1 MNSKLI
7 KKILETAKIENSAV
21 ANLISFL
28 PEEQHESALDI
39 LFETATSIPVANKSK
54 IITKNKIKRTMTVQS
69 ENPLTRTVVVD
80 ISEEAY
86 VKDETDLAL
95 FIKGEEVEV
104 ESVYS
109 GIFPRLAKRTSSM
122 EITIQQWMEDSAM
135 RY

>member
-39 LFETATSIPVANKSK
+39 LFEPATSITVANKSK

-109 GIFPRLAKRTSSM
+109 GIFPRLGKRTSSM
-122 EITIQQWMEDSAM
+122 EITVQQWMEEIK
-135 RY
+135 

>member
-28 PEEQHESALDI
+28 PEKQHESALDI

-54 IITKNKIKRTMTVQS
+54 IITKNKIKRTMTVSS

-122 EITIQQWMEDSAM
+122 EITIQQWMEEIK
-135 RY
+135 

>member
-54 IITKNKIKRTMTVQS
+54 IITKNKIKRTMTVSS

-86 VKDETDLAL
+86 VKDEADLAL

-122 EITIQQWMEDSAM
+122 EITIQQWMEEIK
-135 RY
+135 

>member
-39 LFETATSIPVANKSK
+39 LFETASTIPVASKSK
-54 IITKNKIKRTMTVQS
+54 IVTKNKIKRTMSVSS
-69 ENPLTRTVVVD
+69 ENPLTRTVVID

-104 ESVYS
+104 ESAYS

-122 EITIQQWMEDSAM
+122 EITIQQWMEEIK
-135 RY
+135 

>member
-109 GIFPRLAKRTSSM
+109 GICPRLAKRTSSM
-122 EITIQQWMEDSAM
+122 EITIQQWMEEIK
-135 RY
+135 

>member
-39 LFETATSIPVANKSK
+39 LFETASTIPVANKSK
-54 IITKNKIKRTMTVQS
+54 IVTKNKIKRTMSVSS
-69 ENPLTRTVVVD
+69 ENPLTRTVVID
-80 ISEEAY
+80 IAEEAY
-86 VKDETDLAL
+86 VKDETDLSL

-104 ESVYS
+104 ESSYS
-109 GIFPRLAKRTSSM
+109 GIYPRLAKRTSSM
-122 EITIQQWMEDSAM
+122 EITIQQWMEEIK
-135 RY
+135 

>member
-54 IITKNKIKRTMTVQS
+54 IITKNKIKRTMTVSS
-69 ENPLTRTVVVD
+69 ENPLTRTVVID
-80 ISEEAY
+80 IAEEAY
-86 VKDETDLAL
+86 VKDEIDLAL

-104 ESVYS
+104 ESSYS
-109 GIFPRLAKRTSSM
+109 GIFPRLAKRASSM
-122 EITIQQWMEDSAM
+122 EITIQQWMEEIK
-135 RY
+135 

>member
-39 LFETATSIPVANKSK
+39 LFETVSTIPVANKSK
-54 IITKNKIKRTMTVQS
+54 IVTKNKIKRTMSVSS
-69 ENPLTRTVVVD
+69 ENPLTRTVVID
-80 ISEEAY
+80 IAEEAY

-104 ESVYS
+104 ESSYS
-109 GIFPRLAKRTSSM
+109 SIYPRLAKRTSSM
-122 EITIQQWMEDSAM
+122 EITIQQWMEEIK
-135 RY
+135 

>member
-86 VKDETDLAL
+86 VKDETDRAL

-109 GIFPRLAKRTSSM
+109 GICPRLAKRTSSM
-122 EITIQQWMEDSAM
+122 EITVQQWMEEIK
-135 RY
+135 

>member
-86 VKDETDLAL
+86 VKDEADLAL

-104 ESVYS
+104 EASYS
-109 GIFPRLAKRTSSM
+109 GIFPRLGKRTSSM
-122 EITIQQWMEDSAM
+122 EITVQQWMEEIK
-135 RY
+135 

>member
-39 LFETATSIPVANKSK
+39 LFETSTSIPVANKSK

-104 ESVYS
+104 EASYS
-109 GIFPRLAKRTSSM
+109 GIFPRLGKRTSSM
-122 EITIQQWMEDSAM
+122 EITVQQWMEEIK
-135 RY
+135 

>member
-39 LFETATSIPVANKSK
+39 LFETATSIPVSNKSK

-122 EITIQQWMEDSAM
+122 EITIQQWMEEIK
-135 RY
+135 

>member
-39 LFETATSIPVANKSK
+39 LFETASAIPVANKSK
-54 IITKNKIKRTMTVQS
+54 IVTKNKIKRTMSVSS
-69 ENPLTRTVVVD
+69 ENPLTRTVVID
-80 ISEEAY
+80 IAEEAY

-104 ESVYS
+104 ESSYS
-109 GIFPRLAKRTSSM
+109 GIYPRLAKRTSSM
-122 EITIQQWMEDSAM
+122 EITIQQWMEEIK
-135 RY
+135 

>member
-54 IITKNKIKRTMTVQS
+54 IITKNKIKRTMIVSS

-104 ESVYS
+104 EASYS
-109 GIFPRLAKRTSSM
+109 GIFPRLGKRTSSM
-122 EITIQQWMEDSAM
+122 EITIQQWMEEIK
-135 RY
+135 

>member
-109 GIFPRLAKRTSSM
+109 GIFPRLGKRTSSM
-122 EITIQQWMEDSAM
+122 EITIQQWMEEIK
-135 RY
+135 

>member
-54 IITKNKIKRTMTVQS
+54 IITKNKIKRTMTIQS

-86 VKDETDLAL
+86 VKDEADLAL

-104 ESVYS
+104 EASYS
-109 GIFPRLAKRTSSM
+109 GIFPRLGKRTSSM
-122 EITIQQWMEDSAM
+122 EITVQQWMEEIK
-135 RY
+135 

>member
-39 LFETATSIPVANKSK
+39 LFETATNIPVANKSK

-80 ISEEAY
+80 ISEESY
-86 VKDETDLAL
+86 VKDEADLAL

-104 ESVYS
+104 EASYS
-109 GIFPRLAKRTSSM
+109 GIFPRLGKRTSSM
-122 EITIQQWMEDSAM
+122 EITVQQWMEEIK
-135 RY
+135 

>member
-39 LFETATSIPVANKSK
+39 LFETASTIPVASKSK
-54 IITKNKIKRTMTVQS
+54 IVTKNKIKRTMSVSS

-109 GIFPRLAKRTSSM
+109 GILPRLAKRTSSM
-122 EITIQQWMEDSAM
+122 EITIQQWMEEIK
-135 RY
+135 

>member
-39 LFETATSIPVANKSK
+39 LFETASAIPVANKSK
-54 IITKNKIKRTMTVQS
+54 IVTKNKIKRTMSVSS
-69 ENPLTRTVVVD
+69 ENPLTRTVVID
-80 ISEEAY
+80 IAEEVY
-86 VKDETDLAL
+86 VKDETDLSL

-104 ESVYS
+104 ESSYS
-109 GIFPRLAKRTSSM
+109 GIYPRLAKRTSSM
-122 EITIQQWMEDSAM
+122 EITIQQWMEEIK
-135 RY
+135 

>member
-39 LFETATSIPVANKSK
+39 LFETASTIPVANKSK
-54 IITKNKIKRTMTVQS
+54 IVTKNKIKRTMSVSS
-69 ENPLTRTVVVD
+69 ENPLTRTVVID

-104 ESVYS
+104 ESSYS
-109 GIFPRLAKRTSSM
+109 GIYPRLSKRTSSM
-122 EITIQQWMEDSAM
+122 EITIQQWMEEIK
-135 RY
+135 

>member
-39 LFETATSIPVANKSK
+39 LFETASTIPVASKSK
-54 IITKNKIKRTMTVQS
+54 IVTKNKIKRTMSVSS
-69 ENPLTRTVVVD
+69 ENPLTRTVVID

-104 ESVYS
+104 ETVYS

-122 EITIQQWMEDSAM
+122 EITIQQWMEEIK
-135 RY
+135 

>member
-54 IITKNKIKRTMTVQS
+54 IITKNKIKRTMSVGS

-86 VKDETDLAL
+86 VKDEADLAL

-122 EITIQQWMEDSAM
+122 EITVQQWMEEIK
-135 RY
+135 

>member
-39 LFETATSIPVANKSK
+39 LFETASTIPVANKSK
-54 IITKNKIKRTMTVQS
+54 IVTKNKIKRTMSVSS
-69 ENPLTRTVVVD
+69 ENPLTRTVVID
-80 ISEEAY
+80 IAEEAY
-86 VKDETDLAL
+86 VKDEIDLAL

-104 ESVYS
+104 ESSYS

-122 EITIQQWMEDSAM
+122 EITIQQWMEEIK
-135 RY
+135 

>member
-86 VKDETDLAL
+86 VKDEADLAL
-95 FIKGEEVEV
+95 FVKGEEVEV
-104 ESVYS
+104 EASYS
-109 GIFPRLAKRTSSM
+109 GIFPRLGKRTSSM
-122 EITIQQWMEDSAM
+122 EITIQQWMEEIK
-135 RY
+135 

>member
-28 PEEQHESALDI
+28 PEEQHESTLDI

-104 ESVYS
+104 EASYS
-109 GIFPRLAKRTSSM
+109 GIFPRLGKRTSSM
-122 EITIQQWMEDSAM
+122 EITVQQWMEEIK
-135 RY
+135 

>member
-54 IITKNKIKRTMTVQS
+54 IITKNKIKRTMTVSS

-104 ESVYS
+104 EFVYS

-122 EITIQQWMEDSAM
+122 EITIQQWMEEIK
-135 RY
+135 

>member
-39 LFETATSIPVANKSK
+39 LFETSTSIPVANKSK

-122 EITIQQWMEDSAM
+122 EITIQQWMEEIK
-135 RY
+135 

>member
-54 IITKNKIKRTMTVQS
+54 IITKNKIKRTMTVSS

-122 EITIQQWMEDSAM
+122 EIAIQQWMEEIK
-135 RY
+135 

>member
-39 LFETATSIPVANKSK
+39 LFETATSITVANKSK

-86 VKDETDLAL
+86 VKDEADLAL

-104 ESVYS
+104 EASYS
-109 GIFPRLAKRTSSM
+109 GIFPRLGKRTSSM
-122 EITIQQWMEDSAM
+122 EITVQQWMEEIK
-135 RY
+135 

>member
-122 EITIQQWMEDSAM
+122 
-135 RY
+135 

>member
-86 VKDETDLAL
+86 VKDEADLAL

-104 ESVYS
+104 EYVYS

-122 EITIQQWMEDSAM
+122 EITVQQWMEEIK
-135 RY
+135 

>member
-86 VKDETDLAL
+86 VKDEADLAL

-104 ESVYS
+104 EAS
-109 GIFPRLAKRTSSM
+109 
-122 EITIQQWMEDSAM
+122 
-135 RY
+135 

>member
-54 IITKNKIKRTMTVQS
+54 IITKNKIKRTMTVSS

-80 ISEEAY
+80 ISEEAH

-122 EITIQQWMEDSAM
+122 EITIQQWMEEIK
-135 RY
+135 

>member
-54 IITKNKIKRTMTVQS
+54 IITKNKIKRTMSVSS

-86 VKDETDLAL
+86 VKDEADLAL

-104 ESVYS
+104 EASYS
-109 GIFPRLAKRTSSM
+109 GIFPRLGKRTSSM
-122 EITIQQWMEDSAM
+122 EITVQQWMEEIK
-135 RY
+135 

>member
-54 IITKNKIKRTMTVQS
+54 IITKNKIKRTMTVSS

-104 ESVYS
+104 EASYS
-109 GIFPRLAKRTSSM
+109 GIFPRQGKRTSSM
-122 EITIQQWMEDSAM
+122 EISVQQWMEEIK
-135 RY
+135 

>member
-54 IITKNKIKRTMTVQS
+54 IITKNKIKRTMTVSS

-86 VKDETDLAL
+86 VKDETDLTL

-122 EITIQQWMEDSAM
+122 EITIQQWMEEIK
-135 RY
+135 

>member
-54 IITKNKIKRTMTVQS
+54 IITKNKIKRTMTVSS

-86 VKDETDLAL
+86 VKDEADLAL

-104 ESVYS
+104 EASYS

-122 EITIQQWMEDSAM
+122 EITVQQWMEEIK
-135 RY
+135 

>member
-39 LFETATSIPVANKSK
+39 LFETASTIPVANKSK
-54 IITKNKIKRTMTVQS
+54 IVTKNKIKRTMSVSS
-69 ENPLTRTVVVD
+69 ENPLTRTVIID
-80 ISEEAY
+80 IAEEAY
-86 VKDETDLAL
+86 VKDEIDLAL

-104 ESVYS
+104 ESSYS

-122 EITIQQWMEDSAM
+122 EITIQQWMEEIK
-135 RY
+135 

>member
-86 VKDETDLAL
+86 VKDEADLAL

-104 ESVYS
+104 EASYS
-109 GIFPRLAKRTSSM
+109 GIFPRLGKRTSSM
-122 EITIQQWMEDSAM
+122 EITIQQWMEEIK
-135 RY
+135 